1 MGEGNGF
8 IAAILLQGPSRVSPR
23 QQTTALAKAWVFIVA
38 ILLLMLAAILN
49 ATAAGTAIVCDGG
62 QTGYMAGTI
71 SKDKTMVRFWLT
83 RSPSDVDWTTDN
95 LLCAIQPKMRVMVL
109 GESKEM

>member
-1 MGEGNGF
+1 MPDRPLNAR
-8 IAAILLQGPSRVSPR
+8 IAIMAGLCL
-23 QQTTALAKAWVFIVA
+23 ALALYPSV
-38 ILLLMLAAILN
+38 
-49 ATAAGTAIVCDGG
+49 AGTALVCPGG
-62 QTGYMAGTI
+62 EQGYMAGTI